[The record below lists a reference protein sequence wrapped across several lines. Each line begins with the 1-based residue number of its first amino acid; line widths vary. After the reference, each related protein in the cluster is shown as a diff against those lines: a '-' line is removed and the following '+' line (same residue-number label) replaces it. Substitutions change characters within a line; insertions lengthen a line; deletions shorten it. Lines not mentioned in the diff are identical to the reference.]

1 LERSQATEAVTDP
14 AAVGMDGDAV
24 QAVLSAVDDQV
35 EQGQIPGV
43 VLAASRHEH
52 VFLRYAT
59 GTTPDGEVC
68 PDDLIFPTMSF
79 GKAITASAIARVQ
92 AGGGFEWDEPVSRYL
107 PDYAQKGKES
117 TTIRH
122 LLTHAAGVPS
132 AGLGVSVAR
141 PDEWTDLVAS
151 LCSAEAE
158 WPPGS
163 RTEYH
168 GLSAITVGAEIA
180 RRASGRSWD
189 ELYHDVLDPIGCG
202 ATMEIPAP
210 GRGVV
215 RSSPPPEPDQVQYH
229 PAGGYFTRVDDIL
242 RILQLHLDGGRHGG
256 RVVLPE
262 AAVREM
268 HRAQYAEQIETARRN
283 NEPPVHEWWAIGF
296 LLRGSCEE
304 SWSIA
309 EVGHWFG
316 LAQAPTADAFS
327 HAGTSTVLGIAE
339 PSTGVAVGLGTT
351 AALSEPAAVRLRA
364 TAARLLGAIG
374 AER

>member
-1 LERSQATEAVTDP
+1 MERSPTTDTVTDP
-14 AAVGMDGDAV
+14 AAAGIDGEAL
-24 QAVLSAVDDQV
+24 QAVLSAVEDQV
-35 EQGQIPGV
+35 EQGHVPGLV
-43 VLAASRHEH
+43 IAASRHGR
-52 VFLRYAT
+52 VFLRYAA
-59 GTTPDGEVC
+59 GTTPDGESC

-92 AGGGFEWDEPVSRYL
+92 ATGGFEWDEPVSRYL

-122 LLTHAAGVPS
+122 LLSHSAGIPS
-132 AGLGVSVAR
+132 AGVGVSVPR
-141 PDEWTDLVAS
+141 PDDWTELIAA

-180 RRASGRSWD
+180 RRASGRSWE

-242 RILQLHLDGGRHGG
+242 RVLHLHLDGGRYGD

-262 AAVREM
+262 TAIREM
-268 HRAQYAEQIETARRN
+268 HRPQYAGQIEIARRAG
-283 NEPPVHEWWAIGF
+283 EDPVHEWWAIGW
-296 LLRGSCEE
+296 LLRGSCED
-304 SWSIA
+304 SWTIA
-309 EVGHWFG
+309 ETSRWFG
-316 LAQAPTADAFS
+316 LAKAPTPDAFS

-351 AALSEPAAVRLRA
+351 AALSEAAAVRLRA
-364 TAARLLGAIG
+364 TAARLLGAV
-374 AER
+374 AEGQ